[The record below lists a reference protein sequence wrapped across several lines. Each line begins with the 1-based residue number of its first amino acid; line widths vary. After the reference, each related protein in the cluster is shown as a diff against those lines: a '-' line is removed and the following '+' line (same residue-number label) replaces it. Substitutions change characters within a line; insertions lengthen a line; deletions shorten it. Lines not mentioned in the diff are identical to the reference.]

1 MGNRNG
7 SLVPKLIGFLIVAF
21 VAIFVFKLV
30 LSAIGAV
37 VSLAFTLVMVLLLGY
52 VVVWLLR
59 KL

>member
-7 SLVPKLIGFLIVAF
+7 SVVPKLLGLVIVAF